1 MRRKAPVNSNCKNCT
16 FFKNAI
22 ISINYGMIG
31 KKKLF
36 GIPNFSNAASVS
48 WIYSQGKSST
58 MYVNI
63 LGFTLTPRC

>member
-31 KKKLF
+31 KKK
-36 GIPNFSNAASVS
+36 N
-48 WIYSQGKSST
+48 SSGWGRKT
-58 MYVNI
+58 I
-63 LGFTLTPRC
+63 LGVKINNLYHTNIHPTPVS

>member
-31 KKKLF
+31 KKNKLERDSIEK
-36 GIPNFSNAASVS
+36 GIPTRKGLNLERDTN
-48 WIYSQGKSST
+48 
-58 MYVNI
+58 
-63 LGFTLTPRC
+63 

>member
-31 KKKLF
+31 KKKLA
-36 GIPNFSNAASVS
+36 ITNQNP
-48 WIYSQGKSST
+48 QLLGKRR
-58 MYVNI
+58 
-63 LGFTLTPRC
+63 LF

>member
-31 KKKLF
+31 KKNKCA
-36 GIPNFSNAASVS
+36 N
-48 WIYSQGKSST
+48 WI
-58 MYVNI
+58 M
-63 LGFTLTPRC
+63 